1 MVQREQASLSSLSGR
16 VLLLVLTGT
25 DRSAAHSS
33 VSVRAEIFEMF
44 VVFFF
49 FSFYCCNETISPS
62 GNSTHSVKSRGWLGW
77 GLGLLGGVGW

>member
-25 DRSAAHSS
+25 DRSAARSS
-33 VSVRAEIFEMF
+33 VSVRAETFEMF

-49 FSFYCCNETISPS
+49 LFFLLLRRDHLSFREQHTQCEKQ
-62 GNSTHSVKSRGWLGW
+62 GVV
-77 GLGLLGGVGW
+77 GVGFGG